1 MIWQLYHNTFIIWQY
16 IIYLWNKKQFIGKFM
31 EDLYVDDV
39 TLGTK
44 TIKQGKQSDKL
55 EKNHLQKSFN
65 SRVWYEQWWIV
76 FQFEPFIYFEKSLKL
91 S

>member
-1 MIWQLYHNTFIIWQY
+1 
-16 IIYLWNKKQFIGKFM
+16 M

-65 SRVWYEQWWIV
+65 SRVGYEQ
-76 FQFEPFIYFEKSLKL
+76 
-91 S
+91 